1 MKIERRPVHVKTT
14 AIRSKLS
21 DVQRREVEDLTKLF
35 LALADL
41 LFRPPL
47 IVDVRVQAVP
57 SDNATSFVAEGIDAD
72 VDPPIDAIEA
82 HQALNNVHRLSDRL
96 ATSPFISDPLAIV
109 RMNGL
114 QRGNR
119 QLFDRHPEKVEK
131 ALVGVCECAGR
142 IADRNHSRNTVD
154 ELAELTFA
162 FA

>member
-1 MKIERRPVHVKTT
+1 MKQRVQLSALPLLQGETVKIERRPVHVKTT

-21 DVQRREVEDLTKLF
+21 DVQRREVEDLTKLS

-96 ATSPFISDPLAIV
+96 AP
-109 RMNGL
+109 
-114 QRGNR
+114 
-119 QLFDRHPEKVEK
+119 
-131 ALVGVCECAGR
+131 
-142 IADRNHSRNTVD
+142 
-154 ELAELTFA
+154 
-162 FA
+162 